1 MSKDH
6 SLTAEGAEHSGAGKG
21 YFCHSFITFY
31 AFSAVDILL
40 EEGKNMRTTFTT
52 VSILVIT
59 TLLLANLFAQAAE
72 KREATAYVTFW
83 FDTEDYILPAADDA
97 AKRLADIFTEQGV
110 RATFKIVGEKARVLR
125 DRGRNDVIRALAR
138 HDIGYHAE
146 YHSIHPTPAEYEQQL
161 GWDEGVK
168 TFMRRE
174 GRGVADLGKI
184 FGVVPSCYGQAGGSW
199 VPQSYAA
206 LRNWGILLY
215 LDETSH
221 VGLDGKPFWYCG
233 VLNAIHLSGRVTRMG
248 LGGEGDFKKG
258 CQRYDEVLKRVLE
271 EGGGLISIYYH
282 PCEWVHRQFWD
293 GVNFARGA
301 NPPREEWKLPPQKSP
316 EETERA
322 FKYFAEY
329 LEYVRTRP
337 NVELVTAREI
347 GALYPD
353 RAYQRP
359 FTREELLQMAK
370 SIQKEVSFVRLGN
383 RTVSAAEILYLL
395 SKTLVQFYEESRMTS
410 RLPLVTITTTIT
422 TSEGRGV
429 TEQFVIAT
437 LARGIELKFLYG
449 PSGTWSETIQEG
461 KFPWKRWV
469 AACQDFLDDAE
480 DLGRIPAVVWVAG
493 KPVAPEDFAATL
505 GSVVERLCKQ
515 SLTSWSGT
523 EFAGLREVPLQKG
536 NFTAGKYVSEDR
548 PGLWGWVIFPPK
560 FRAPKMMELGKL
572 QAWTIKPALLLR
584 PGP

>member
-1 MSKDH
+1 
-6 SLTAEGAEHSGAGKG
+6 
-21 YFCHSFITFY
+21 
-31 AFSAVDILL
+31 
-40 EEGKNMRTTFTT
+40 MRKTFTT
-52 VSILVIT
+52 VRILLTSLVC
-59 TLLLANLFAQAAE
+59 TLLFLNLLEAAGEE
-72 KREATAYVTFW
+72 KQPVAYVTFW

-97 AKRLADIFTEQGV
+97 AKRLADIFTSQGV

-125 DRGRNDVIRALAR
+125 DRGRDDVIRALSR

-146 YHSIHPTPAEYEQQL
+146 YHSIHPTPAEYEREL

-168 TFMRRE
+168 AFMRRE
-174 GRGVADLGKI
+174 GRGVVDLGKI

-206 LRNWGILLY
+206 LRNWDILLY

-221 VGLDGKPFWYCG
+221 VGLDGKPFWYGG

-248 LGGEGDFKKG
+248 LGGQDDFKKG
-258 CQRYDEVLKRVLE
+258 CERFDEVHKRVLK

-316 EETERA
+316 EETEQA
-322 FKYFAEY
+322 FKYFAKY
-329 LEYVRTRP
+329 LEYARTRP
-337 NVELVTAREI
+337 NVELVTARQI

-359 FTREELLQMAK
+359 FTPDELLEMAK
-370 SIQKEVSFVRLGN
+370 SIQKEVSFVRLGD

-395 SKTLVQFYEESRMTS
+395 AKAVVQFNESPPPGIQIWDVAGGQGAQTRGLRRVQFDPTGGILAAAPSVS
-410 RLPLVTITTTIT
+410 RAFPEKL
-422 TSEGRGV
+422 
-429 TEQFVIAT
+429 
-437 LARGIELKFLYG
+437 ELKFLYG
-449 PSGTWSETIQEG
+449 PSGTWSETLQEG
-461 KFPWKRWV
+461 TFTWKRWV
-469 AACQDFLDDAE
+469 EACQDFLDDAE

-493 KPVAPEDFAATL
+493 KAVAPEDFAASL
-505 GSVVERLCKQ
+505 GGIVESLANTKVLTKRSSVSEKEFP
-515 SLTSWSGT
+515 LT
-523 EFAGLREVPLQKG
+523 RG

-572 QAWTIKPALLLR
+572 QAWTLKPAVLLR
-584 PGP
+584 PGK

>member
-1 MSKDH
+1 MRKILCTLT
-6 SLTAEGAEHSGAGKG
+6 SLFICTVLFVNLFAETAEGDKQPVAH
-21 YFCHSFITFY
+21 
-31 AFSAVDILL
+31 
-40 EEGKNMRTTFTT
+40 
-52 VSILVIT
+52 VS
-59 TLLLANLFAQAAE
+59 
-72 KREATAYVTFW
+72 FW

-97 AKRLADIFTEQGV
+97 AKRLAEIFTEQGV
-110 RATFKIVGEKARVLR
+110 RATFKIVGEKARVFR
-125 DRGRNDVIRALAR
+125 DRGRDDVILALSK

-168 TFMRRE
+168 AFMRRE
-174 GRGVADLGKI
+174 GRGQRDLRKI

-221 VGLDGKPFWYCG
+221 VGLGGKPFWYCG
-233 VLNAIHLSGRVTRMG
+233 VLNAVHLSGRVTRMG
-248 LGGEGDFKKG
+248 LGGEEDFKRG
-258 CQRYDEVLKRVLE
+258 CQRFGEVHKRVLE

-322 FKYFAEY
+322 FKYFAKY

-337 NVELVTAREI
+337 TVQIVTAREI

-353 RAYQRP
+353 RAYQGP
-359 FTREELLQMAK
+359 FTRDDLLQMGK
-370 SIQKEVSFVRLGN
+370 HIQKEVTFLRLGD
-383 RTVSAAEILYLL
+383 RTVSAAEMLYLL
-395 SKTLVQFYEESRMTS
+395 AKAVVLFDGERQMKFRHPIV
-410 RLPLVTITTTIT
+410 
-422 TSEGRGV
+422 EGSLREG
-429 TEQFVIAT
+429 AT
-437 LARGIELKFLYG
+437 LSIGGGFGQEEGLLFFETGDFSEGIELKFLYG

-461 KFPWKRWV
+461 TFPWKRWV
-469 AACQDFLDDAE
+469 EACRDFLEEAE
-480 DLGRIPAVVWVAG
+480 DLGRIPAAIWVAG
-493 KPVAPEDFAATL
+493 KPVAPQDFAASL
-505 GSVVERLCKQ
+505 GGIARKLANTRLFPERSFVFAK
-515 SLTSWSGT
+515 
-523 EFAGLREVPLQKG
+523 EFPIERG

-548 PGLWGWVIFPPK
+548 PGLWGWVIFPPD

-572 QAWTIKPALLLR
+572 QAWTIKPAILLE
-584 PGP
+584 P

>member
-1 MSKDH
+1 MRKI
-6 SLTAEGAEHSGAGKG
+6 LCT
-21 YFCHSFITFY
+21 FC
-31 AFSAVDILL
+31 
-40 EEGKNMRTTFTT
+40 
-52 VSILVIT
+52 ILVFCT
-59 TLLLANLFAQAAE
+59 FLFPNLFAGTGREE
-72 KREATAYVTFW
+72 KQPIAYVSFW

-110 RATFKIVGEKARVLR
+110 KATFKIVGEKARVMR
-125 DRGRNDVIRALAR
+125 DRGRDDVIRALSR

-168 TFMRRE
+168 AFMRRE
-174 GRGVADLGKI
+174 GRGQLDLQKI

-221 VGLDGKPFWYCG
+221 VGLDGKPFWYAG
-233 VLNAIHLSGRVTRMG
+233 VLNVLNLRGSVTRMG
-248 LGGEGDFKKG
+248 LSGQEDFQNG
-258 CQRYDEVLKRVLE
+258 CQRFDQVYRRILD

-322 FKYFAEY
+322 FEYFAKY

-337 NVELVTAREI
+337 HVELVTAREI

-359 FTREELLQMAK
+359 FTRDELLEVAK
-370 SIQKEVSFVRLGN
+370 SIQKEVSFVRLGD
-383 RTVSAAEILYLL
+383 RAVSAAESLYLL
-395 SKTLVQFYEESRMTS
+395 AKAVVLFQEDQRRGLKPRIVEETVSKEAST
-410 RLPLVTITTTIT
+410 
-422 TSEGRGV
+422 
-429 TEQFVIAT
+429 AT
-437 LARGIELKFLYG
+437 LGFLDRPIQLKFLYG
-449 PSGTWSETIQEG
+449 PSGTWSETIREG
-461 KFPWKRWV
+461 TFPWKRWV
-469 AACQDFLDDAE
+469 EACHDFLEEAE
-480 DLGRIPAVVWVAG
+480 DLGRIPAVIWVAG
-493 KPVAPEDFAATL
+493 KPFAPEDFAATL
-505 GSVVERLCKQ
+505 GWIVQRLCQ
-515 SLTSWSGT
+515 QNLTTSTGT
-523 EFAGLREVPLQKG
+523 QTPGLSEVELHKG
-536 NFTAGKYVSEDR
+536 NFTAEKYVAEDR
-548 PGLWGWVIFPPK
+548 PGLWGWVIFPPNL
-560 FRAPKMMELGKL
+560 RCPKMMALGKL
-572 QAWTIKPALLLR
+572 QAWTLKPAVFLHAER
-584 PGP
+584 

>member
-1 MSKDH
+1 
-6 SLTAEGAEHSGAGKG
+6 
-21 YFCHSFITFY
+21 
-31 AFSAVDILL
+31 
-40 EEGKNMRTTFTT
+40 MRRTFTT
-52 VSILVIT
+52 VSIFIT
-59 TLLLANLFAQAAE
+59 CTLLLANLFAATTAEEKQA
-72 KREATAYVTFW
+72 TSYVTFW

-125 DRGRNDVIRALAR
+125 DRGRDDVIRALSR

-146 YHSIHPTPAEYEQQL
+146 YHSVHPTPAEYEQQL

-168 TFMRRE
+168 EFMRRE
-174 GRGVADLGKI
+174 GRGVTDLRKI
-184 FGVVPSCYGQAGGSW
+184 FGVVPACYGQAGGSW
-199 VPQSYAA
+199 APQSYAA

-233 VLNAIHLSGRVTRMG
+233 VLDALHLSGRVTRMG
-248 LGGEGDFKKG
+248 LGGEEDFKKG
-258 CQRYDEVLKRVLE
+258 CQRFDEVRNRVLE

-322 FKYFAEY
+322 FKYFAKY
-329 LEYVRTRP
+329 LEYVRTRR
-337 NVELVTAREI
+337 NVEFVTAREI

-359 FTREELLQMAK
+359 FTPDELLEMAK
-370 SIQKEVSFVRLGN
+370 HIQKEVTFLRMGD

-395 SKTLVQFYEESRMTS
+395 AKAVVLFDEDRRIGFEDPVEIAA
-410 RLPLVTITTTIT
+410 TITAGGLTVRFSLFRKEI
-422 TSEGRGV
+422 
-429 TEQFVIAT
+429 Q
-437 LARGIELKFLYG
+437 LKFLYG
-449 PSGTWSETIQEG
+449 PSGTWSETLQEG
-461 KFPWKRWV
+461 TFTWKRWV
-469 AACQDFLDDAE
+469 EAGRDFLEDAK

-493 KPVAPEDFAATL
+493 KAVAPEDFAASL
-505 GSVVERLCKQ
+505 GGIVEKLANVSLFPERSFVCKK
-515 SLTSWSGT
+515 
-523 EFAGLREVPLQKG
+523 EFPLKQG
-536 NFTAGKYVSEDR
+536 NFTAEKYVSEDR
-548 PGLWGWVIFPPK
+548 PGLWGWVIFPPN
-560 FRAPKMMELGKL
+560 FRAPKIMELAKL
-572 QAWTIKPALLLR
+572 QAWTLKPAILVNSHEQKTE
-584 PGP
+584 

>member
-1 MSKDH
+1 MRK
-6 SLTAEGAEHSGAGKG
+6 
-21 YFCHSFITFY
+21 TFKTTN
-31 AFSAVDILL
+31 ILL
-40 EEGKNMRTTFTT
+40 I
-52 VSILVIT
+52 SLVC
-59 TLLLANLFAQAAE
+59 TLLFLNVFAEIAQEE
-72 KREATAYVTFW
+72 KQTVAYVTFW

-97 AKRLADIFTEQGV
+97 AKRLADIFTSQGV

-125 DRGRNDVIRALAR
+125 DRGRDDVIRALSR

-168 TFMRRE
+168 EFMRRE
-174 GRGVADLGKI
+174 GRGVVDLGKI

-206 LRNWGILLY
+206 LRNWDILLY

-221 VGLDGKPFWYCG
+221 VGLNGKPFWYCG
-233 VLNAIHLSGRVTRMG
+233 VLNAIHLSGRVTRMS
-248 LGGEGDFKKG
+248 LGGEEDFKKG
-258 CQRYDEVLKRVLE
+258 CQRFDEVHKRVVK

-301 NPPREEWKLPPQKSP
+301 NPPREERKLPPQKSP

-322 FKYFAEY
+322 FKYFAKY
-329 LEYVRTRP
+329 LEFVRTRP

-359 FTREELLQMAK
+359 FTPDELLQMAK
-370 SIQKEVSFVRLGN
+370 SVQKEVTFLRLGD

-395 SKTLVQFYEESRMTS
+395 AKAVVLIEEDQRRGLKPRIVKETLSKGAMGYY
-410 RLPLVTITTTIT
+410 VTHTF
-422 TSEGRGV
+422 GFLDRP
-429 TEQFVIAT
+429 
-437 LARGIELKFLYG
+437 IELKFLYG
-449 PSGTWSETIQEG
+449 PSGTWTETIHEG
-461 KFPWKRWV
+461 TFTWKRWV
-469 AACQDFLDDAE
+469 EACRDFLEEAE
-480 DLGRIPAVVWVAG
+480 DLGRIPPVIWVAG
-493 KPVAPEDFAATL
+493 KAVAPEDFAASL
-505 GSVVERLCKQ
+505 GGIVKGFPRLGATGWTGSPQEKLSVKQ
-515 SLTSWSGT
+515 
-523 EFAGLREVPLQKG
+523 G

-572 QAWTIKPALLLR
+572 QAWTIKPAVLLR
-584 PGP
+584 PGK